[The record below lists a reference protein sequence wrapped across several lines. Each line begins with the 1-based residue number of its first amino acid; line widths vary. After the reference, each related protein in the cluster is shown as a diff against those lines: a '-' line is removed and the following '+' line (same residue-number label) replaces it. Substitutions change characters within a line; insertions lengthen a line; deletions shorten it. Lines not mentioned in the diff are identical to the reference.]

1 MKKKIAIK
9 ISLAIVLIS
18 LLLSGV
24 TFSYLTDGTD
34 GKANAF
40 FPGVLTAPIV
50 ENGNIAA
57 DNTVILTPDGT
68 DVIKQVQI
76 QNAQN
81 PHEVNCYIRVL
92 LIVAFRTN
100 DGTLASNVT
109 LNPLGNNISVTAPNG
124 ESATLQLANG
134 WEHDWIYESG
144 YFYYKNIVHP
154 GQNTTMLL
162 DSVSVSAEELWDSF
176 CIEVLSDAIQA
187 EGGAAN
193 NAWGS
198 IAEQLE

>member
-9 ISLAIVLIS
+9 VSLAIVLIS

-24 TFSYLTDGTD
+24 TFGYLTDGTD
-34 GKANAF
+34 AKSNAF

-50 ENGNIAA
+50 ENGSIAA
-57 DNTVILTPDGT
+57 DNTVILTPDGANAL
-68 DVIKQVQI
+68 KRVQI

-81 PHEVNCYIRVL
+81 PHEVDCYIRVM
-92 LIVAFRTN
+92 IVPVFRTSG
-100 DGTLASNVT
+100 GTLAANIT
-109 LNPLGNNISVTAPNG
+109 LNPSGDNIFVTAPNG
-124 ESATLQLANG
+124 ESVTLQLANG
-134 WEHDWIYESG
+134 WEHDWVYDSG

-162 DSVSVSAEELWDSF
+162 DSVSVSNIELWDSL

-198 IAEQLE
+198 IADQLE

>member
-34 GKANAF
+34 EKTNSF

-124 ESATLQLANG
+124 ESVTLQLVNG
-134 WEHDWIYESG
+134 WEHDWIYEGG
-144 YFYYKNIVHP
+144 YFYYKDIVHP
-154 GQNTTMLL
+154 GQSTTALL
-162 DSVSVSAEELWDSF
+162 NKVLVTDDELWDSL